1 MTSPNPSPPFTRD
14 LPRTLHLLKM
24 FRAEH
29 DDPHAFYSYLAADTA
44 SLVEQYAPL
53 EGRRILDV
61 GGGPGYFS
69 DAFRRAG
76 ATCCSVEFE
85 LETLSAGGL
94 PKVGAI
100 VGDGQR
106 MPIATGVF
114 DICHSSNVI
123 EHVPSHRAFLSE
135 MLRVVRPGGLV
146 FLAFTNWYSPF
157 GEHDTSPWHYIGGER
172 ATRRYERKHG
182 RPPMV
187 RYGIDLFR
195 LDIGQV
201 LRWVREDERADFI
214 DVFPRYYP
222 AWARAIVRVPG
233 VREVATWNVA
243 LAIRRR

>member
-1 MTSPNPSPPFTRD
+1 MTSPATSQPFTRD
-14 LPRTLHLLKM
+14 LRRTVHLFKA
-24 FRAEH
+24 FRREH
-29 DDPHAFYSYLAADTA
+29 DDRHGYYSYLANDTA
-44 SLVEQYAPL
+44 SLVAQYAPL
-53 EGRRILDV
+53 GGRRILDV

-76 ATCCSVEFE
+76 ASCCAMEFQ
-85 LETLSAGGL
+85 LETLSAGGM

-123 EHVPSHRAFLSE
+123 EHVPSPRAFLSE

-157 GEHDTSPWHYIGGER
+157 GGHDTSPWHYLGGER
-172 ATRRYERKHG
+172 ATRHYERKHG

-243 LAIRRR
+243 LALRRR

>member
-1 MTSPNPSPPFTRD
+1 MTALDSSPPFTRD
-14 LPRTLHLLKM
+14 LHRTLHLFKM

-29 DDPHAFYSYLAADTA
+29 HDPHGFYSYLAADTA
-44 SLVEQYAPL
+44 SLVAQYEPL

-69 DAFRRAG
+69 QVFRNAG
-76 ATCCSVEFE
+76 ATCCSLESE
-85 LETLSAGGL
+85 LETLSAGGM
-94 PKVGAI
+94 PKVGAL

-106 MPIATGVF
+106 MPIAAGVF

-123 EHVPSHRAFLSE
+123 EHVRSPRDFLSE

-157 GEHDTSPWHYIGGER
+157 GGHDTSPWHYLGGER

-182 RPPMV
+182 RPPLV
-187 RYGIDLFR
+187 RYGIDVFR

-233 VREVATWNVA
+233 VREVATWNLA
-243 LAIRRR
+243 LALRRR